1 VSLLST
7 LHGRWQDRFRVDCE
21 YGLETNQGNN
31 AVSNSVH
38 RNAAF
43 YEAPAVKPLLRGRLH
58 QAALVLSI
66 PAGIALVAVA
76 TGGVDVKIAAAVYAL
91 SLTGLYLSS
100 SVHHLLL
107 GTKHHRPWLR
117 WADHAMIY
125 LLIAG
130 SYTPFCVGVFD
141 RNVGIPLLIAVWTV
155 ALAAAAGKLLRREQ
169 MRLLGGVLYV
179 GLGGLALIALPELI
193 SALTRLEFALIALG
207 GLVYLAGGT
216 VLWKRRPDPW
226 PTVFGFHEVWHSA
239 VIIAAGCHFA
249 AVWLAVS

>member
-1 VSLLST
+1 VSR
-7 LHGRWQDRFRVDCE
+7 H
-21 YGLETNQGNN
+21 
-31 AVSNSVH
+31 
-38 RNAAF
+38 AAF
-43 YEAPAVKPLLRGRLH
+43 YEIPVVKPLLRGRLH
-58 QAALVLSI
+58 QVALFASV
-66 PAGIALVAVA
+66 PCGIALVTVA
-76 TGGVDVKIAAAVYAL
+76 SGGTHVKIAAAVYAMT
-91 SLTGLYLSS
+91 LTGLYLSS

-107 GTKHHRPWLR
+107 GTRHHRPWLR

-141 RNVGIPLLIAVWTV
+141 RTIGIPLLIAVWTV
-155 ALAAAAGKLLRREQ
+155 AVAAAVGKLVRREH

-179 GLGGLALIALPELI
+179 GLGGLAVVALPELI
-193 SALTRLEFALIALG
+193 SALTNLELGLVALG

-226 PTVFGFHEVWHSA
+226 PSVFGFHEVWHAA